1 MSTTSISLPERRV
14 AVLARTRDF
23 VELTKPRIATLM
35 LVVIAAAAIAAT
47 WGQLDPWTVLHAM
60 VGTLLV
66 AGSASAGNQIIERF
80 RDRHMPR
87 TADRP
92 LPSGRMLLWEAMLFT
107 GATVSLGTLY
117 LLATVGWQPAVWAV
131 LTWVLYV
138 VVYTPLKVV
147 TSANTAVGAVAGAL
161 PVFIGWTAT
170 GVPLDWRA
178 FALFLILY
186 LWQFPH
192 FMAIAW
198 LYREQYGRGGM
209 KMLTVV
215 DPTGRRA
222 GVQAVL
228 AATALIPVAI
238 VPALAGPGFGAAA
251 YIVLVGLLGI
261 AQLGL
266 SILFCVQR
274 SEQSA
279 RWLLRASL
287 VYLPLVLLML
297 MLFPWL

>member
-1 MSTTSISLPERRV
+1 MSTSTLSLPQRRV
-14 AVLARTRDF
+14 AAISRARDF

-35 LVVIAAAAIAAT
+35 LVVIAAAAIVAT
-47 WGQLDPWTVLHAM
+47 WGQLDPWIAFHAM
-60 VGTLLV
+60 AGTLLV

-80 RDRHMPR
+80 RDQYMPR

-92 LPSGRMLLWEAMLFT
+92 LPAGRIALWEAILF
-107 GATVSLGTLY
+107 AAVSLALGTVW
-117 LLATVGWQPAVWAV
+117 LLATVGLQPAVWAL

-138 VVYTPLKVV
+138 LVYTPLKAI
-147 TSANTAVGAVAGAL
+147 TPANTAVGAVAGAL

-170 GVPLDWRA
+170 GAPLDWRA
-178 FALFLILY
+178 AALFLILY

-198 LYREQYGRGGM
+198 LYREQYGRAGL

-215 DPTGRRA
+215 DPAGRRA

-228 AATALIPVAI
+228 AATALIPVAL
-238 VPALAGPGFGAAA
+238 VPVLSGPGVGAAF
-251 YIVLVGLLGI
+251 YMVLASFLGI
-261 AQLGL
+261 VQLGL
-266 SILFCVQR
+266 SVLFCLRR
-274 SEQSA
+274 SESSA

-287 VYLPLVLLML
+287 VYLPLLLVML
-297 MLFPWL
+297 MVFPWL

>member
-1 MSTTSISLPERRV
+1 
-14 AVLARTRDF
+14 
-23 VELTKPRIATLM
+23 
-35 LVVIAAAAIAAT
+35 
-47 WGQLDPWTVLHAM
+47 
-60 VGTLLV
+60 
-66 AGSASAGNQIIERF
+66 
-80 RDRHMPR
+80 MPR

-92 LPSGRMLLWEAMLFT
+92 LPAGRMMLWEAVLF
-107 GATVSLGTLY
+107 AMVTVSLGTVY
-117 LLATVGWQPAVWAV
+117 LLATVGWQPAGWAV

-138 VVYTPLKVV
+138 LVYTPLKQL
-147 TSANTAVGAVAGAL
+147 TPANTAIGAVAGAL

-170 GVPLDWRA
+170 GAPLDWRA

-198 LYREQYGRGGM
+198 LYREQYGRAGM
-209 KMLTVV
+209 QMLTVV

-238 VPALAGPGFGAAA
+238 VPALAGPGLGAAA
-251 YIVLVGLLGI
+251 YIVLVGLLGV
-261 AQLGL
+261 AQLAL
-266 SILFCVQR
+266 SIQFCVQR
-274 SEQSA
+274 SEPSA

>member
-1 MSTTSISLPERRV
+1 MSTTSMSLPDRRV

-23 VELTKPRIATLM
+23 IELTKPRIAVLM
-35 LVVIAAAAIAAT
+35 LIVIAASAIVAT
-47 WGQLDPWTVLHAM
+47 WGQLDPWVVVHAM
-60 VGTLLV
+60 LGTLLV
-66 AGSASAGNQIIERF
+66 AGSASAGNQIVERF
-80 RDRHMPR
+80 RDRYMPR

-92 LPSGRMLLWEAMLFT
+92 LPAGRMLLWEAVVFAAGSLL
-107 GATVSLGTLY
+107 LGTVWLW
-117 LLATVGWQPAVWAV
+117 ATVGWIPAAWGL

-138 VVYTPLKVV
+138 LIYTPLKPL

-161 PVFIGWTAT
+161 PVFIGWTST
-170 GVPLDWRA
+170 GAALDWRA
-178 FALFLILY
+178 LALFLTLY

-198 LYREQYGRGGM
+198 LYREQYRRAGL

-215 DPTGRRA
+215 DPAGRRA

-228 AATALIPVAI
+228 AATALIPVAL

-251 YIVLVGLLGI
+251 YIVLATLLGL
-261 AQLGL
+261 AQLAL
-266 SILFCVQR
+266 SVGFCVNR
-274 SEQSA
+274 SERSA

-287 VYLPLVLLML
+287 IYLPLILLML

>member
-1 MSTTSISLPERRV
+1 MSTTSLSLPDRRV

-35 LVVIAAAAIAAT
+35 LVVIAASAIAAT
-47 WGQLDPWTVLHAM
+47 WGQLNPWVVLHAM
-60 VGTLLV
+60 IGTLLV
-66 AGSASAGNQIIERF
+66 AGSASAGNQIIERI
-80 RDRHMPR
+80 RDRDMPR

-92 LPSGRMLLWEAMLFT
+92 LPAGRMMLWEAVLFT
-107 GATVSLGTLY
+107 AATVVVGTFY
-117 LLATVGWQPAVWAV
+117 LVATVGWQPAAWGL

-138 VVYTPLKVV
+138 LVYTPMKPL

-170 GVPLDWRA
+170 GAPLDWRA

-198 LYREQYGRGGM
+198 LYREQYGRAGL

-228 AATALIPVAI
+228 AATALVPVAI

-251 YIVLVGLLGI
+251 YIVLVGLLGLG
-261 AQLGL
+261 QLAL
-266 SILFCVQR
+266 SVLFCVKR
-274 SEQSA
+274 NEQSA

-287 VYLPLVLLML
+287 IYLPLVLLML

>member
-23 VELTKPRIATLM
+23 VELTKPRIAALL
-35 LVVIAAAAIAAT
+35 LVVIAASAIAAT

-60 VGTLLV
+60 LGTLLV
-66 AGSASAGNQIIERF
+66 AGSASAGNQIIERMS
-80 RDRHMPR
+80 DRYMLR

-92 LPSGRMLLWEAMLFT
+92 LPSGRMMLWEAILFA
-107 GATVSLGTLY
+107 GAMVTVGALW
-117 LLATVGWQPAVWAV
+117 LLATLGWQPAAWAV

-138 VVYTPLKVV
+138 LVYTPLKPV
-147 TSANTAVGAVAGAL
+147 TSANTAIGAVAGAL

-170 GVPLDWRA
+170 GAALDWRA

-198 LYREQYGRGGM
+198 LYREQYGRAGL

-215 DPTGRRA
+215 DPAGRRA

-238 VPALAGPGFGAAA
+238 VPALAGPGYGAAV
-251 YIVLVGLLGI
+251 YIVIAGLLGV
-261 AQLGL
+261 AQLAL
-266 SILFCVQR
+266 SILFCVRR

-287 VYLPLVLLML
+287 VYLPLILLML